1 MAIKRIGILT
11 GSGDV
16 PGLNAVIKS
25 ATYRRSENDIE
36 IFGLRRGWEALTH
49 LNIEDASSRSQ
60 CLRATVC
67 GEHLYTRQGLTLQPF
82 QEGAAGGRN
91 ISKSLGHN
99 RAIKGRDRVPAA
111 GDRDELASLGQL
123 RRRFR
128 DFNCTLV
135 EWLHLE
141 GAERPVPHKRL
152 RLR

>member
-1 MAIKRIGILT
+1 MAIKRIGILPVAAMFRAST
-11 GSGDV
+11 PQSRALPTVGARTTSRF
-16 PGLNAVIKS
+16 L
-25 ATYRRSENDIE
+25 
-36 IFGLRRGWEALTH
+36 GLRRGWEALTH

-99 RAIKGRDRVPAA
+99 RAIKGGDRVPAA